1 MSKNIVSVSCSIV
14 PHEPF
19 LVMDISN
26 SYTKYAVVR
35 KKKLGV
41 LHRLPTKNM
50 TVGQFRELRKHHAG
64 MRLVLGSVVPQRTQ
78 NAQTVYGRDL
88 RNVHGR
94 AKIGLPIHYM
104 RREQIGADRLA
115 NAAAGRVLFG
125 WPVVIVDFGTAVT
138 FDVVDQKGAYCG
150 GVIAPGLNA
159 MTDYLHERTALLPKV
174 TVTESPGRA
183 IGRST
188 DEAMRIGAVTG
199 YRGLVR
205 EVLREI
211 KKELGVLGRL
221 HVVATGGQAEI
232 IAQGLPEIDA
242 VNPLLTLEG
251 LRIIGLSGLLTK

>member
-1 MSKNIVSVSCSIV
+1 MSHSRPVSIAS
-14 PHEPF
+14 HDPF

-35 KKKLGV
+35 RNKLGL
-41 LHRLPTKNM
+41 LHRLPTAAM
-50 TVGQFRELRKHHAG
+50 TVQQFRELHKKHHG
-64 MRLVLGSVVPQRTQ
+64 MKLVLGSVVPSRTR
-78 NAQTVYGRDL
+78 NALAVYGRDL

-94 AKIGLPIHYM
+94 ANIALPIHYM

-138 FDVVDQKGAYCG
+138 FDVVDHNGAYCG
-150 GVIAPGLNA
+150 GVLAPGLNA

-174 TVTESPGRA
+174 TVTKLPTRA
-183 IGRST
+183 IGRNT
-188 DEAMRIGAVTG
+188 REAMSIGAVTG

-221 HVVATGGQAEI
+221 RVVATGGQAEI
-232 IAQGLPEIDA
+232 IARGLPEIDA

-251 LRIIGLSGLLTK
+251 LRIIGLSGFLNK